1 MIDVSMELV
10 PSQKL
15 VITAQDYL
23 PGEIVVKI
31 AGTKHIIT
39 YENIELATIDI
50 NLPAKNVLVSLPMI
64 HQPIVN
70 VKYTTED
77 IFNNQVTMAVV
88 LPVLQNIVEAS
99 FKWKVQSV
107 SDWEVQVGTLYIV
120 YKSLL

>member
-1 MIDVSMELV
+1 MELV
-10 PSQKL
+10 PSEKL
-15 VITAQDYL
+15 VITVQDYL

-31 AGTKHIIT
+31 AGIKHTIT
-39 YENIELATIDI
+39 YENIELATIDL

-99 FKWKVQSV
+99 LKWKVQTV
-107 SDWEVQVGTLYIV
+107 SEWEVQVGTLYRV